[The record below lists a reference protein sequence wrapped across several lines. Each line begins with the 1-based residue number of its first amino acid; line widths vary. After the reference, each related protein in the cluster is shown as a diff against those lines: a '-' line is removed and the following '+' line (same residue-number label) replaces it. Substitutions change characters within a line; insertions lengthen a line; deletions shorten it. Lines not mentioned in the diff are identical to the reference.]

1 MLLRGTVESCPALN
15 RSVSRNDS
23 ARRIIV
29 AASYQPCVRQ
39 NGGIS
44 KSQNIGRNDLLMGF
58 VGALLAKSLRQDRA
72 LISFRS
78 TDILPTYRFS
88 RCGLLAIETD
98 IGLNSGVVRSP
109 VQALDW
115 FVQGFV
121 GPESGM
127 GAVFVGIANID

>member
-1 MLLRGTVESCPALN
+1 MPLPLCWYPLPSALALSAALPRRQPIGDADSRGTWTHDCQVPWCPE
-15 RSVSRNDS
+15 
-23 ARRIIV
+23 
-29 AASYQPCVRQ
+29 
-39 NGGIS
+39 
-44 KSQNIGRNDLLMGF
+44 
-58 VGALLAKSLRQDRA
+58 
-72 LISFRS
+72 LISTR
-78 TDILPTYRFS
+78 RK

-115 FVQGFV
+115 FVQGLV